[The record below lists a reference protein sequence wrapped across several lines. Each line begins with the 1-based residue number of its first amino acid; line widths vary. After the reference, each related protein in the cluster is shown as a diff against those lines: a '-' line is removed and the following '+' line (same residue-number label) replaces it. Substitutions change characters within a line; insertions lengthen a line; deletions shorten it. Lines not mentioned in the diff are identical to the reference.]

1 MKRLWSKTEI
11 EGVAKES
18 SKQLYRHNI
27 LVKGKSDMNTA
38 SFGARFTI
46 IDDQAVGYTTELK
59 VAYKLKDIG
68 ETQASGG
75 ITFNA
80 DTTTSYPIYGVAF
93 DASYNT
99 MKFGYWNN
107 GEVYNKYLAGV
118 TVVDVVKAI

>member
-27 LVKGKSDMNTA
+27 LVKGKSNMNTA
-38 SFGARFTI
+38 SFGARLTI
-46 IDDQAVGYTTELK
+46 IDDQAVGYTTTTKLGD
-59 VAYKLKDIG
+59 KLKDIG
-68 ETQASGG
+68 ETEASGG

-80 DTTTSYPIYGVAF
+80 DTTTSYPIFSATV
-93 DASYNT
+93 DATYAPA
-99 MKFGYWNN
+99 FGYWNN
-107 GEVYNKYLAGV
+107 GALCTTYLSGA